1 MVKGVSAA
9 SGRLIRMSHLCRK
22 QTLCRSERLS
32 FGQKIQFLSMAHFL
46 CIVAEAV
53 NAYRDRSSWAEYG
66 SEGKIQ

>member
-9 SGRLIRMSHLCRK
+9 SGRLIRMSHLCRNK
-22 QTLCRSERLS
+22 LFAVQNGFHLGRKYNSC
-32 FGQKIQFLSMAHFL
+32 QWPVFL

-53 NAYRDRSSWAEYG
+53 NAYRDRSSWTEYG